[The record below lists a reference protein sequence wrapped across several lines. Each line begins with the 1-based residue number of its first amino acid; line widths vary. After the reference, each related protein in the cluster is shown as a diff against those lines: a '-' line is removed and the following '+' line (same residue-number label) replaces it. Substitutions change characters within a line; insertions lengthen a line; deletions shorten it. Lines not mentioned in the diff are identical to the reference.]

1 MSFTRRAST
10 RWKPNLSRSG
20 SVPGAAFHQFPRG
33 VAGQGQEIFIFGE
46 AGFWFRMFPVLQSAI
61 AREGRKGAG
70 EVRLPP
76 GDSSMA
82 DRPYGVP
89 VRQPALRDV
98 GSRIREATLDRCPT
112 LKTRN
117 YC

>member
-46 AGFWFRMFPVLQSAI
+46 AGFWFRMFSVLQSAI

-70 EVRLPP
+70 AARLPP
-76 GDSSMA
+76 GGSSMA
-82 DRPYGVP
+82 YRPYGGPVP
-89 VRQPALRDV
+89 PPPPRD
-98 GSRIREATLDRCPT
+98 GAAPT
-112 LKTRN
+112 R
-117 YC
+117 